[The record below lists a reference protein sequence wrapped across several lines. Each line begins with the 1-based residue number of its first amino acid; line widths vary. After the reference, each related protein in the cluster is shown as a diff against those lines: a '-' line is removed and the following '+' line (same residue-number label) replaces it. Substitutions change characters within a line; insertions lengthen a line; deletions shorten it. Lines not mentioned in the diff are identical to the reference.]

1 LHGRYFKRE
10 VERRNDNART
20 EWPTVTCG
28 ILTLMVTS
36 NAKGTTKKAWLL
48 VFNFW
53 FFEFGFKIFES

>member
-1 LHGRYFKRE
+1 
-10 VERRNDNART
+10 
-20 EWPTVTCG
+20 
-28 ILTLMVTS
+28 MVTS